1 VKLVL
6 PARIMEQIRSHGEED
21 YPHECCGFLFGSQED
36 GSRQVTEIRRQPNER
51 ADSRE
56 NRFLITPEQFRDAER
71 AARKAGLLMLGIY
84 HSHPDSPARPSEYD
98 RDHAWPWYSYLIL
111 SVGRGAAGESRVWQL
126 RDARSGFDPRE
137 LHIAVDQAQR
147 APAQTDR
154 SQADRPQTD
163 PPQADRPQTDTS
175 RSNV

>member
-1 VKLVL
+1 MKLVL
-6 PARIMEQIRSHGEED
+6 PARIMEQIRSHGEET

-36 GSRQVTEIRRQPNER
+36 GSRLVSEIRRQANER
-51 ADSRE
+51 TDSRE

-126 RDARSGFDPRE
+126 RDDRSGFDPRE
-137 LHIAVDQAQR
+137 SEIAVE
-147 APAQTDR
+147 
-154 SQADRPQTD
+154 RPQTNT
-163 PPQADRPQTDTS
+163 AR
-175 RSNV
+175 RNA

>member
-1 VKLVL
+1 MKLIL
-6 PARIMEQIRSHGEED
+6 PEGIMEQIRGHGEQT

-36 GSRQVTEIRRQPNER
+36 GSRLVSEIRRQPNER
-51 ADSRE
+51 TDSRE

-126 RDARSGFDPRE
+126 RDDRSGFDPRE
-137 LHIAVDQAQR
+137 LEIAVDQAQR
-147 APAQTDR
+147 APAPKDRAHTDR
-154 SQADRPQTD
+154 
-163 PPQADRPQTDTS
+163 PQADRPQTDTS
-175 RSNV
+175 RSSA